1 MQSHC
6 PKCRTPREA
15 SSTAPCAKCGLAA
28 ARMTDFAARRDAD
41 VADALKHQWGRT
53 LDAWTDQN
61 QHDELLRLVTQHD
74 AFAWAA
80 ARYREEYERTPD
92 DAIAAQ
98 QLERVRRAA
107 EVTLLSTAT
116 RRPEATT
123 NSYRSTRAVLAVLI
137 VSAVALL
144 IYGWLAN
151 RTPPSD
157 PNEVS
162 PAPAGVPQVR

>member
-1 MQSHC
+1 MESHC

-28 ARMTDFAARRDAD
+28 ARMADFAARRDAD
-41 VADALKHQWGRT
+41 VADALKLQWERT
-53 LDAWTDQN
+53 VAAWSDQAH
-61 QHDELLRLVTQHD
+61 HDELLRLVTQHD
-74 AFAWAA
+74 AYAWAA
-80 ARYREEYERTPD
+80 ARYREAQERQPD
-92 DAIAAQ
+92 DAVAAQ
-98 QLERVRRAA
+98 QVERVRRAA
-107 EVTLLSTAT
+107 EVTLLSTAAP
-116 RRPEATT
+116 RPEATT

-151 RTPPSD
+151 RTPPAD
-157 PNEVS
+157 PNEVP